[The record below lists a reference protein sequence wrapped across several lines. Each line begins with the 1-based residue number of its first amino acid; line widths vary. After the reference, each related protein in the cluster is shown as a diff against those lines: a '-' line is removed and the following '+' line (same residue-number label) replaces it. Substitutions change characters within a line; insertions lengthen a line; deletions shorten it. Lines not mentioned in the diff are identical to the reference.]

1 MQITP
6 QEFINQGIKVIISDL
21 DNTLVPWN
29 KPARNDQTLTQWI
42 QALQAQN
49 IQVIIASNN
58 SQQRVRQAVAGLPV
72 TIIARTCKPL
82 PFVLRKYLR
91 RQRLNKD
98 EVVMVGDQLLTDILA
113 GNLAGLKTILVRP
126 LVATDAK
133 KTRVNRFFERPLM
146 QLNHWLNPQLKWRK
160 HFDE

>member
-58 SQQRVRQAVAGLPV
+58 SQQRVQQAVAGLPV

-91 RQRLNKD
+91 RQQLNK
-98 EVVMVGDQLLTDILA
+98 LTDILA

-146 QLNHWLNPQLKWRK
+146 QLNHWLDPQLKWRK